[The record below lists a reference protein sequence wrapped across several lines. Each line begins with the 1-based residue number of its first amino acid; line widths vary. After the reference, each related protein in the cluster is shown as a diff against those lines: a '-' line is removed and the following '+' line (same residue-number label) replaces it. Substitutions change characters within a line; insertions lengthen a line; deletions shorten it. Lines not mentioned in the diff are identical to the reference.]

1 MQTECISG
9 QLEFE
14 GFDGRHVVAAF
25 DGGAVTSDA
34 GALLLRETDRAIR
47 LIERV
52 AACFSD
58 GRDPGQLIHALPTL
72 VGQRIV
78 AIALGYEDVND
89 PDRLRFDPVLALFG
103 DSLEAKRKDCAPLA
117 GKSTMNRLEHAP
129 GDGGDLYHKIGCD
142 RIAAAD
148 FRPNWQLDRRA
159 DGAEVALGLVRIT
172 HQVRNVDDRWGVLGN
187 RRRRVDDDQV
197 YAASSAER
205 GRDTSDTYHVSA
217 RPQCL
222 RAQRLLDKRML
233 NRLTVELLRGYPPR
247 RLSQFRWSQQ

>member
-14 GFDGRHVVAAF
+14 GFDGRRVVVAF

-78 AIALGYEDVND
+78 AIALG
-89 PDRLRFDPVLALFG
+89 
-103 DSLEAKRKDCAPLA
+103 
-117 GKSTMNRLEHAP
+117 
-129 GDGGDLYHKIGCD
+129 DGCSRYHKIGGD
-142 RIAAAD
+142 REALQDVFVDVFLDAHGKAPREIVLDLDATPCTATRKAGSSTAIMTVTIICRSMCSAA
-148 FRPNWQLDRRA
+148 
-159 DGAEVALGLVRIT
+159 
-172 HQVRNVDDRWGVLGN
+172 
-187 RRRRVDDDQV
+187 
-197 YAASSAER
+197 
-205 GRDTSDTYHVSA
+205 VSCW
-217 RPQCL
+217 R
-222 RAQRLLDKRML
+222 
-233 NRLTVELLRGYPPR
+233 
-247 RLSQFRWSQQ
+247 